1 MKKTIDLYWDLGST
15 NSYFA
20 IKMIKP
26 IAERYQAEINWHPF
40 NVGYFFKANNYVLM
54 EESKAKLRN
63 RFDDL
68 MRWAKKYELPFHIP
82 RAFPIK
88 TSRALRGAIAM
99 RMWDKEEPFIDAI
112 FDAYWETGDG
122 NIGEYSSLRSIAES
136 LGVNPD
142 EFEATSETE
151 PVRQGL
157 INSTNAAI
165 ERDVFGVPSI
175 IIEDELYWGK
185 DRMDFIE
192 EHLARL

>member
-1 MKKTIDLYWDLGST
+1 
-15 NSYFA
+15 
-20 IKMIKP
+20 
-26 IAERYQAEINWHPF
+26 
-40 NVGYFFKANNYVLM
+40 
-54 EESKAKLRN
+54 
-63 RFDDL
+63 
-68 MRWAKKYELPFHIP
+68 
-82 RAFPIK
+82 
-88 TSRALRGAIAM
+88 M

-112 FDAYWETGDG
+112 FDAYWEKGDG

-136 LGVNPD
+136 LGVDPD
-142 EFEATSETE
+142 EFEAASETE
-151 PVRQGL
+151 SVRQGL